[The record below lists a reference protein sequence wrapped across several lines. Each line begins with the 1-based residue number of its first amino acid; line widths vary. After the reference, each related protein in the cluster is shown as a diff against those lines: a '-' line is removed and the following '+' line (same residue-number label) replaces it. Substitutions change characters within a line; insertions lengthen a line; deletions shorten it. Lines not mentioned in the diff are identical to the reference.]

1 MSDELSKFKKVVLT
15 WVYQELNKKYPQY
28 FNKNPYVNL
37 DGQTVNNSPN
47 VYWSDSI
54 SDRPLNA
61 TSCYLDIIS
70 DDSPSFGTDSKV
82 YQDETDGKYYR
93 ELKEQHEIIVI

>member
-28 FNKNPYVNL
+28 FNKKPYVNL

-93 ELKEQHEIIVI
+93 M